1 MKNQNDKIQ
10 KKKFVE
16 SLDCDDLCYIESVK
30 TKDDSK
36 ESKEMMSDIDKELKK
51 KKCGSCSPLN

>member
-1 MKNQNDKIQ
+1 MNEKTQ

-16 SLDCDDLCYIESVK
+16 SLDCDDLCYIETVK

-36 ESKEMMSDIDKELKK
+36 ESQEMKADVEEELKK
-51 KKCGSCSPLN
+51 KKCGDCYPQK